1 MSLCASCGAQIPG
14 DGALCPHH
22 DCVYGDQWATANR
35 IMCDFLHRKREPERL
50 EPAERDDT
58 FWAYSDEVA

>member
-14 DGALCPHH
+14 DAGLCPHH
-22 DCVYGDQWATANR
+22 ECADNKWAVVNR

-50 EPAERDDT
+50 KEEERRDD
-58 FWAYSDEVA
+58 FWVSTSEAI